1 MTTLNQTQA
10 QKAVHQQD
18 DKPMQKA
25 NAGDVK
31 IPESWQLTKQQKDFI
46 ELFSTDDHIKQ

>member
-18 DKPMQKA
+18 DKPLQKA
-25 NAGDVK
+25 NAGDVN